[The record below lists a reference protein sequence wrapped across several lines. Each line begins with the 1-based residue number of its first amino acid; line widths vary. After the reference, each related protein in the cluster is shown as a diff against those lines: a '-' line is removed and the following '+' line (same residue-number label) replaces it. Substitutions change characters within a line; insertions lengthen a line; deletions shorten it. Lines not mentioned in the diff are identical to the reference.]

1 MRELVTLTDSKSLLV
16 GDQERCGLANHQG
29 RAQAHAE
36 AAVPPARACTV
47 RESRNN
53 RLMSRSSELDESPAR
68 RGTVWMIGGAPG
80 AGKTQVAYLLARELG
95 GAIVEV
101 DDIYLR

>member
-1 MRELVTLTDSKSLLV
+1 
-16 GDQERCGLANHQG
+16 
-29 RAQAHAE
+29 
-36 AAVPPARACTV
+36 
-47 RESRNN
+47 
-53 RLMSRSSELDESPAR
+53 
-68 RGTVWMIGGAPG
+68 MIGGAPG